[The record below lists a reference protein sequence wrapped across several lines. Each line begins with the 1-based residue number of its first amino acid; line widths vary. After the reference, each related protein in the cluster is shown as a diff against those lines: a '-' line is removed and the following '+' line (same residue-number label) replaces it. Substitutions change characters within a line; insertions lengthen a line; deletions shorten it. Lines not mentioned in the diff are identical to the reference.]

1 MHINDD
7 YNMKLHF
14 EDRKLGRT
22 ALSVS
27 EKEVSCYNTCHMYIV
42 IEGQDGTG
50 KSTQAELLKEHF
62 KDQGREVVM
71 LEEPDGDLPQAHDLH
86 DMILSRGYNLEPLT
100 NVLLFTAA
108 RVELWKK
115 IADPVLRRGGI
126 VISARN
132 YWSTLA
138 YQGYGEGVSRSKII
152 RLTKEMLPEKYFHP
166 DYGFILT
173 VSDQVREVRQQERG
187 KSKET
192 FESKPTDFQQKV
204 NSAYP
209 KIAQDF
215 NLIVIDASVS
225 IDEIFSQ
232 ILARL
237 AIS

>member
-1 MHINDD
+1 
-7 YNMKLHF
+7 
-14 EDRKLGRT
+14 
-22 ALSVS
+22 
-27 EKEVSCYNTCHMYIV
+27 MYIV

-50 KSTQAELLKEHF
+50 KSTQAELLKKYFEE
-62 KDQGREVVM
+62 QGKEVVM

-86 DMILSRGYNLEPLT
+86 DMILTRGYDLEPLT

-115 IADPVLRRGGI
+115 IAEPVLKRGGI

-152 RLTKEMLPEKYFHP
+152 RITKDLLPEKYFTP

-173 VSDQVREVRQQERG
+173 VSDEVRLARQNNRG
-187 KSKET
+187 KATET
-192 FESKPTDFQQKV
+192 FEKRANEFQQKV

-209 KIAQDF
+209 KIAKEF
-215 NLIVIDASVS
+215 SLKLIDASGT
-225 IDEIFSQ
+225 IEDIFE
-232 ILARL
+232 
-237 AIS
+237 AIKKVLLGP

>member
-1 MHINDD
+1 
-7 YNMKLHF
+7 
-14 EDRKLGRT
+14 
-22 ALSVS
+22 
-27 EKEVSCYNTCHMYIV
+27 MYIV

-50 KSTQAELLKEHF
+50 KSTQAELLKKHF
-62 KDQGREVVM
+62 EEQGKEVVM

-86 DMILSRGYNLEPLT
+86 DMILTRGYDLEPLT

-115 IADPVLRRGGI
+115 IAEPVLKNGGI

-152 RLTKEMLPEKYFHP
+152 RITKDLLPDKYVHP

-173 VSDQVREVRQQERG
+173 VSDEVRLSRQKNRG
-187 KSKET
+187 KATET
-192 FESKPTDFQQKV
+192 FEKKPSEFQQKV

-209 KIAQDF
+209 KIAKEF
-215 NLIVIDASVS
+215 NLIIIDAAPS
-225 IDEIFSQ
+225 IEEIFCG
-232 ILARL
+232 ILDK
-237 AIS
+237 ITK